1 MNTDKINFTNKTTT
15 DYSEY
20 MNSVFR
26 MIKSPSTVSNIV
38 EIKPESITVGNHL
51 DYSNVPNSYYARTI
65 MNKCIY
71 ASIIMFLLIFTISTE
86 LNFSLPVRQQLIL
99 IILK

>member
-38 EIKPESITVGNHL
+38 EIKPESIIVGDHL

-65 MNKCIY
+65 MNKCILP
-71 ASIIMFLLIFTISTE
+71 SIIMFQLCLHYLNW
-86 LNFSLPVRQQLIL
+86 LNFSFRQSNCS
-99 IILK
+99 